1 MSKDK
6 SNVPNNPYKR
16 DNRDNLYNQRKKIT
30 AKKKTPDFSE
40 VFQVPTEVKQAIH
53 LTDGGGIKISNIRY
67 D

>member
-40 VFQVPTEVKQAIH
+40 VFQVPTEVK
-53 LTDGGGIKISNIRY
+53 
-67 D
+67 